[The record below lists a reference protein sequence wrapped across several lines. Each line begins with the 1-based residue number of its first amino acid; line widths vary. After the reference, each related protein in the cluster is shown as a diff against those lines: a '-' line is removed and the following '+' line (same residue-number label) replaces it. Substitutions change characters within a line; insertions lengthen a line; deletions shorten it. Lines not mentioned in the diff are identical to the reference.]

1 MKGHNVKTTTQKS
14 LLFFSVTRNL
24 LPVMYATK
32 ERGKIEVKGKGEMT
46 TYWLENKTNRNP
58 PHQSEVCTYQAV

>member
-1 MKGHNVKTTTQKS
+1 
-14 LLFFSVTRNL
+14 
-24 LPVMYATK
+24 MYATK

-58 PHQSEVCTYQAV
+58 PHQSEVGTYQAVWPVVDFIKLFLEEI